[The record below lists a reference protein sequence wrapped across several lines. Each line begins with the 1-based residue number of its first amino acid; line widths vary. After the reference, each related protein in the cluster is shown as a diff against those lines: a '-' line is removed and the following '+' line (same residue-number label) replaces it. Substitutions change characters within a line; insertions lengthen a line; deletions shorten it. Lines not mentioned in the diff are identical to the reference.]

1 MRIHQRAILVVIA
14 IVLIPLVS
22 GITRAQYAEGL
33 PPGVLGIEV
42 DGQPLD
48 LVTIPVTDDAT
59 PEISGRLD
67 TGVATIELA
76 IADGEVIRFPAEV
89 DNRGRFRAT
98 VPQPLPD
105 GQYSLYLGDVL
116 VGSFSVSGA
125 AAATGDRQPG
135 PLLDIARVVPYPVD
149 FGEAIPGIGFLD
161 GRFYTLEE
169 EAVRTAA
176 AAASESSPDA
186 RVTERRLAEAGWL
199 QRYENRLA
207 SPNPEDPTT
216 FSAQVSSF
224 VVEYASGAD
233 AKSALATLVGEDP
246 AIEFPTVGEESVL
259 TLLTGVTPDTGS
271 EYQAARLVFR
281 IGPML
286 GMIVYADLLGQEPDL
301 TLLGTVA
308 QAVAARGDVIAQ
320 RQTLP
325 LGSMTLRLDPEASVG
340 RITRRDIYDVRGGDL
355 TPLYNQDQDAQ
366 VSRVE
371 LFSGTTDAF
380 ASTTSGTLTD
390 DGRTRAER
398 RASTPTATD
407 PAASDQSA
415 APSPT
420 SVISIEGQDAADVAP
435 TASPAETTPDASGT
449 PAGEAPATAQVTMS
463 TALYEFAGDG
473 EAEAWLTA
481 QRDRLAAGTPAEEA
495 TIVELIEGAAFGD
508 ASATYSTRRPGGEN
522 GDVAIGYQIFARVS
536 GIVAVLDIE
545 SIPEIPLNGA
555 ENLMEQQLA
564 CIEAQGCMGPATLPA
579 SLFGGRDRTR
589 EGDVL
594 SSSPATPETEAAA
607 ETPSSVITIEGED
620 APPGAT
626 TTPREDGEPR
636 PDRPRRR
643 DRENTEDEAP
653 PADAAG

>member
-1 MRIHQRAILVVIA
+1 MRFHQLAILVA
-14 IVLIPLVS
+14 ITLVLVPHAR

-48 LVTIPVTDDAT
+48 LTAIPVTDSAT

-67 TGVATIELA
+67 TGVTTIDLA
-76 IADGEVIRFPAEV
+76 IADGEVIRFSAEV

-98 VPQPLPD
+98 VPQPLAD

-116 VGSFSVSGA
+116 VGSFTVAGSTG
-125 AAATGDRQPG
+125 TPGDRQPG
-135 PLLDIARVVPYPVD
+135 RLLDIARVVPYPVD
-149 FGEAIPGIGFLD
+149 FGEAVPGIGFLD

-169 EAVRTAA
+169 EAIRTAA
-176 AAASESSPDA
+176 AGESSPDA

-246 AIEFPTVGEESVL
+246 AVEFPTIGEESVL
-259 TLLTGVTPDTGS
+259 TLLTGVTPDTGA

-301 TLLGTVA
+301 ALLGAVA

-355 TPLYNQDQDAQ
+355 TPLYNQDQNAQ
-366 VSRVE
+366 ASRVE
-371 LFSGTTDAF
+371 LFSGMTDAF
-380 ASTTSGTLTD
+380 ASTTSGTLTN

-398 RASTPTATD
+398 RASTPTAD
-407 PAASDQSA
+407 PAASNPPA

-420 SVISIEGQDAADVAP
+420 SVIDIEGQDAVEVAA
-435 TASPAETTPDASGT
+435 TAPPAETTPDASGT

-463 TALYEFAGDG
+463 TALYEFPGEG

-481 QRDRLAAGTPAEEA
+481 QQDRLAPGASADDDA
-495 TIVELIEGAAFGD
+495 TAELIEGAALGD
-508 ASATYSTRRPGGEN
+508 ASATYATRRPLGTD
-522 GDVAIGYQIFARVS
+522 GDVANGYRIFARVS

-579 SLFGGRDRTR
+579 SLFGGRERTR
-589 EGDVL
+589 GGAA
-594 SSSPATPETEAAA
+594 SSASAATPTAEAPA

-620 APPGAT
+620 APPGETAA
-626 TTPREDGEPR
+626 PQEDREPR

-643 DRENTEDEAP
+643 DRETPEGEAA